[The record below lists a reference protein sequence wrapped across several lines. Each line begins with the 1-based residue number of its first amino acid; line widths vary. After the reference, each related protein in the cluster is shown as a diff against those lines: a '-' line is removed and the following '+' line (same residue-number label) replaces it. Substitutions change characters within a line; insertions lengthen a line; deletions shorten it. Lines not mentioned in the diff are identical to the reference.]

1 LTHVSAPSPQTP
13 YPTPPYPPPKPLF
26 TCESDLTQRFDSNVP
41 VSDPDVTTSVTD
53 VQLEASP
60 EILTA
65 VIDPS
70 PDQID
75 PTDEDRMEVERLS
88 GSTSFTAYGKPSHSR
103 SADVPSSQ
111 TPPSTK
117 PTPPEIEQLLTQF
130 ADVFPDKLPLG
141 LPKSRGPDS
150 DHRIDL
156 VEGHRIPAHRIY
168 RMSPL
173 EEIELKKQLDA
184 YLASGQIERARSPF
198 GAGVLFAD
206 KNDGSKRLCIDYRAL
221 NKITF
226 KDKYPLPRIDEL
238 LDHLSP
244 GILFTSAV
252 LDCCPKVSL

>member
-1 LTHVSAPSPQTP
+1 MTVVHRRKTYVLSSFRHCHFLQLLTDYPEVYSPPATLTHVSAPSSQTP
-13 YPTPPYPPPKPLF
+13 HPTPNPVL
-26 TCESDLTQRFDSNVP
+26 TCEFNLTRLSPDLTQRFDSNVP

-53 VQLEASP
+53 VQLEATP

-70 PDQID
+70 QDQID

-88 GSTSFTAYGKPSHSR
+88 CPVSFTAYGKPSHSR
-103 SADVPSSQ
+103 SADIPSSQ

-141 LPKSRGPDS
+141 LAKSRGPDS

-156 VEGHRIPAHRIY
+156 VEGHRIPAHRIH

-184 YLASGQIERARSPF
+184 YLASGQIERAR
-198 GAGVLFAD
+198 
-206 KNDGSKRLCIDYRAL
+206 
-221 NKITF
+221 
-226 KDKYPLPRIDEL
+226 LPYIL
-238 LDHLSP
+238 LSRCTL
-244 GILFTSAV
+244 
-252 LDCCPKVSL
+252 